1 MKQMKAMAAVLAL
14 TVSVALGASGCTLEI
29 DGDEKQI
36 ESLVSGIAD
45 TYLNGSEK
53 QNGSQP
59 VVTDEDGN
67 VISPQ
72 DDGSG
77 KNVLSG
83 NRSSAETNNGTA
95 TANAG
100 GQAGKS
106 VDAGSGNSGKAN
118 SSDQAP
124 AATQDPAKADDQA
137 PAASGN
143 QAPAQGVNQAPA
155 QSETQAPA
163 ATQEQ
168 APAESSETAP
178 AERQV
183 EQPQESQAPAEDAN
197 ADDVYEYEEDAYDE
211 DTYESE
217 TSYSDPSLCQYGY
230 ITLDTLNDYYYRTI
244 LQQYDGNYKVRA
256 SFMHLNTDDIP
267 ELIISDMSEVDD
279 GYYLSIY
286 TYLDGEP
293 CPVLEQLYCDS
304 SDYFTYIPY
313 SNRIAEL
320 RTENHMDFIA
330 REFTLYDMIVGD
342 AGPWGETT
350 ASTPYHEIRGY
361 VNCNRALYYLRNCYL
376 PTDDDFIGMQF
387 GYTPEYREI
396 SDYSLYNGRYSINE
410 GSIELF
416 LLADED
422 GENIEVYLWFY
433 RTAELDPVIL
443 PLNQNVTNF
452 WYHGWDDR
460 NYNGQVDPGET
471 FYRKA
476 TIELQEY
483 GVQLLIEELDGPR
496 ELETDVSEYFGG
508 GVYIR
513 ENTYFFSLQHKT

>member
-1 MKQMKAMAAVLAL
+1 MKQMKAMAAVVAL

-36 ESLVSGIAD
+36 ESLVSGLAD
-45 TYLNGSEK
+45 AYVNGSEN

-59 VVTDEDGN
+59 VVVDENGN
-67 VISPQ
+67 VISSQ
-72 DDGSG
+72 QNGGNG
-77 KNVLSG
+77 KSVLSG
-83 NRSSAETNNGTA
+83 SVPADEQGRGSAAMAQT
-95 TANAG
+95 
-100 GQAGKS
+100 
-106 VDAGSGNSGKAN
+106 
-118 SSDQAP
+118 
-124 AATQDPAKADDQA
+124 PAKADGRAPSTSGNPATAQGENQTPAQGENQA

-143 QAPAQGVNQAPA
+143 QSPAQGETQAP
-155 QSETQAPA
+155 APA

-168 APAESSETAP
+168 APAADEPSETA
-178 AERQV
+178 ATERQI
-183 EQPQESQAPAEDAN
+183 EEPQESQAPSEETYTDDA
-197 ADDVYEYEEDAYDE
+197 YEYTDDAYDE

-267 ELIISDMSEVDD
+267 ELIISDMSEVDE

-293 CPVLEQLYCDS
+293 CPVLEQMYCDS
-304 SDYFTYIPY
+304 YDYFTYIPY

-330 REFTLYDMIVGD
+330 REFTLYGMIVGD
-342 AGPWGETT
+342 AGAWGEAT

-361 VNCNRALYYLRNCYL
+361 INCNKAMYYLRNCYL
-376 PTDDDFIGMQF
+376 PTDEDFIDMQF

-396 SDYSLYNGRYSINE
+396 SDYSLYNGRYTTDE
-410 GSIELF
+410 GCIELF

-433 RTAELDPVIL
+433 RTAQLDPVIL
-443 PLNQNVTNF
+443 PLNQNVTKF

-471 FYRKA
+471 FYRMA

-496 ELETDVSEYFGG
+496 YLETDVSEYFGG

>member
-1 MKQMKAMAAVLAL
+1 MKQMKAMAAVVAL

-45 TYLNGSEK
+45 TYLNGSEN

-59 VVTDEDGN
+59 VVVDENGN
-67 VISPQ
+67 VISSQ
-72 DDGSG
+72 QNG
-77 KNVLSG
+77 G
-83 NRSSAETNNGTA
+83 N
-95 TANAG
+95 
-100 GQAGKS
+100 GKS
-106 VDAGSGNSGKAN
+106 VLAGSIPADEQGSGSAEK
-118 SSDQAP
+118 
-124 AATQDPAKADDQA
+124 TPAKADTQT
-137 PAASGN
+137 PAATGN
-143 QAPAQGVNQAPA
+143 QAPEQG
-155 QSETQAPA
+155 ETQAPA
-163 ATQEQ
+163 SAQADNQ
-168 APAESSETAP
+168 APRSTEDQVSSAKDNPAPAASEAHTTAADEPSETAP

-183 EQPQESQAPAEDAN
+183 EQPQESQAPAEDAY

-267 ELIISDMSEVDD
+267 ELIISDMSEVDE

-293 CPVLEQLYCDS
+293 CPVLEQMYCDS
-304 SDYFTYIPY
+304 YDYFTYIPY

-342 AGPWGETT
+342 AGAWGEAT

-361 VNCNRALYYLRNCYL
+361 INCNKAMYYLRNCYL
-376 PTDDDFIGMQF
+376 PTDEDFIDMQF

-396 SDYSLYNGRYSINE
+396 SDYSLYNGRYTTDE
-410 GSIELF
+410 GCIELF

-433 RTAELDPVIL
+433 RTAQLDPVIL
-443 PLNQNVTNF
+443 PLNQNVTKF

-471 FYRKA
+471 FYRMA

-496 ELETDVSEYFGG
+496 YLETDVSEYFGG